1 MIVGHIMARREERRQ
16 RKAQWMIGRCYPQV
30 QGTSNM
36 PSGMQEVKTTDII
49 IQEPII
55 EPFQEVVM
63 LQSVLEEIIMEP
75 VIEVIK
81 MEPVVMVYSQ
91 EKIDEAETMR
101 KLILLQ
107 TTLKKFS
114 KKK

>member
-1 MIVGHIMARREERRQ
+1 MIVGHVIARTETRREARRQ
-16 RKAQWMIGRCYPQV
+16 RKAQWMIGRCYPQ
-30 QGTSNM
+30 
-36 PSGMQEVKTTDII
+36 EVKTTDIMI
-49 IQEPII
+49 EEPII

>member
-1 MIVGHIMARREERRQ
+1 MIVGHVIARREARRQ
-16 RKAQWMIGRCYPQV
+16 RKAQWMIGRCYPQ
-30 QGTSNM
+30 
-36 PSGMQEVKTTDII
+36 EVKTTDIMI
-49 IQEPII
+49 EEPIVMETII
-55 EPFQEVVM
+55 EP
-63 LQSVLEEIIMEP
+63 VLEIIMEP

>member
-1 MIVGHIMARREERRQ
+1 MIVGHVIARREARRQ
-16 RKAQWMIGRCYPQV
+16 RKAQWMIGRCYPH
-30 QGTSNM
+30 
-36 PSGMQEVKTTDII
+36 EVKTTDIMI
-49 IQEPII
+49 EEPIVMETII
-55 EPFQEVVM
+55 EPVEEVVM
-63 LQSVLEEIIMEP
+63 IQSALKEIIMEP
-75 VIEVIK
+75 VIELIK

>member
-1 MIVGHIMARREERRQ
+1 MIVGHVIAGTETRREARRQ
-16 RKAQWMIGRCYPQV
+16 RKAQWMIGRCYPQ
-30 QGTSNM
+30 
-36 PSGMQEVKTTDII
+36 EVKTTDII
-49 IQEPII
+49 IQESII
-55 EPFQEVVM
+55 EPVQEVVM
-63 LQSVLEEIIMEP
+63 IQSVLEEIIMEP

-81 MEPVVMVYSQ
+81 MEPVVMAYSQ

>member
-1 MIVGHIMARREERRQ
+1 MIVGHIIARREARRQ
-16 RKAQWMIGRCYPQV
+16 RKAQWMIGRCYPY
-30 QGTSNM
+30 
-36 PSGMQEVKTTDII
+36 EVKTTDII

-55 EPFQEVVM
+55 EPD
-63 LQSVLEEIIMEP
+63 LEIIIEPVIEVIIIEP

-81 MEPVVMVYSQ
+81 MEQVVMVYSQ

>member
-1 MIVGHIMARREERRQ
+1 MIVGHVIARREVRRQ
-16 RKAQWMIGRCYPQV
+16 RKAQWMIGRCYPH
-30 QGTSNM
+30 
-36 PSGMQEVKTTDII
+36 EVKTTDII
-49 IQEPII
+49 IQEPIVMEPIVMVTII
-55 EPFQEVVM
+55 EPVSEVVM
-63 LQSVLEEIIMEP
+63 IQSVLEEIIIEP
-75 VIEVIK
+75 VMEVIK
-81 MEPVVMVYSQ
+81 MEPEVMAYCQ

>member
-1 MIVGHIMARREERRQ
+1 MIVGHIMARREARRQ
-16 RKAQWMIGRCYPQV
+16 RKAQWMIGRCYPQ
-30 QGTSNM
+30 
-36 PSGMQEVKTTDII
+36 EVKTTDII
-49 IQEPII
+49 IQEPIVMETII
-55 EPFQEVVM
+55 EPVQEVVM

>member
-1 MIVGHIMARREERRQ
+1 MIVGHVIARREARRQ
-16 RKAQWMIGRCYPQV
+16 RRSQWMIGICYPY
-30 QGTSNM
+30 
-36 PSGMQEVKTTDII
+36 EVKTTDII
-49 IQEPII
+49 IQEPMVMKTII
-55 EPFQEVVM
+55 EPIQEA
-63 LQSVLEEIIMEP
+63 IIMKP

-81 MEPVVMVYSQ
+81 MEPVVMAYSQ

>member
-1 MIVGHIMARREERRQ
+1 MIVGHIMARREARRQ
-16 RKAQWMIGRCYPQV
+16 RKAQWMIGRCYPY
-30 QGTSNM
+30 
-36 PSGMQEVKTTDII
+36 EVKTTDII

-81 MEPVVMVYSQ
+81 IEPVVMAYSQ

-101 KLILLQ
+101 KLMLLQ

>member
-1 MIVGHIMARREERRQ
+1 MIVVHIMARREVRRQ
-16 RKAQWMIGRCYPQV
+16 RKAQRMIGRCYP
-30 QGTSNM
+30 
-36 PSGMQEVKTTDII
+36 QEVKTTDII
-49 IQEPII
+49 IQESII
-55 EPFQEVVM
+55 EPVQEVVM
-63 LQSVLEEIIMEP
+63 IQSVLEEIIMEP

-81 MEPVVMVYSQ
+81 MEPVVMAYSQ
-91 EKIDEAETMR
+91 EKVDEAEAMR

>member
-1 MIVGHIMARREERRQ
+1 MIVGHVIARREARRQ
-16 RKAQWMIGRCYPQV
+16 RRAQWMIGRCYPQ
-30 QGTSNM
+30 
-36 PSGMQEVKTTDII
+36 EVKTTDIMI
-49 IQEPII
+49 EEPIVMETII
-55 EPFQEVVM
+55 EP
-63 LQSVLEEIIMEP
+63 VLEEIIMEP

>member
-1 MIVGHIMARREERRQ
+1 MIVGHVIARTETRREARRQ
-16 RKAQWMIGRCYPQV
+16 RKAQWMLGRCYP
-30 QGTSNM
+30 
-36 PSGMQEVKTTDII
+36 QEVKTTDII
-49 IQEPII
+49 IQEPIVMETII

-81 MEPVVMVYSQ
+81 IEPVVMVYSQ

>member
-1 MIVGHIMARREERRQ
+1 MIVGHVIARREARRQ
-16 RKAQWMIGRCYPQV
+16 RRAQWMIGRCYPQ
-30 QGTSNM
+30 
-36 PSGMQEVKTTDII
+36 EVKTTDIMI
-49 IQEPII
+49 EEPIVMETII
-55 EPFQEVVM
+55 EP
-63 LQSVLEEIIMEP
+63 VLEIIMEP

-81 MEPVVMVYSQ
+81 MEPVVMAYSQ

>member
-1 MIVGHIMARREERRQ
+1 MIVGHVIARREARRQ
-16 RKAQWMIGRCYPQV
+16 RKAQWMIGRCYPH
-30 QGTSNM
+30 
-36 PSGMQEVKTTDII
+36 EVKTTDII
-49 IQEPII
+49 IQESIVMESII
-55 EPFQEVVM
+55 EPVQEVLM
-63 LQSVLEEIIMEP
+63 IQSVLEEIIMEP

-81 MEPVVMVYSQ
+81 MEPIVMVYFQ